1 MQSSKCSNS
10 HNWHLLSSNPFIRKL
25 MKKILGTLLILTNIV
40 IFSGCTFIN
49 EEEKF
54 NPVALKIESTDLA
67 QTTRDEY
74 TIPAGGGQLTVYSAE
89 EKNPFCLVNWFEV
102 NGVECYLNGVEND
115 LYNDRADYSY
125 DWGEIIISSATLP
138 VKNNITIRPNLSGK
152 ERKIRIGLNCFKYDY
167 RILDIIQRSN
177 ESKP

>member
-1 MQSSKCSNS
+1 
-10 HNWHLLSSNPFIRKL
+10 

-152 ERKIRIGLNCFKYDY
+152 EKKIRIGLNCFKYDY

-177 ESKP
+177 ESNP

>member
-1 MQSSKCSNS
+1 
-10 HNWHLLSSNPFIRKL
+10 

-74 TIPAGGGQLTVYSAE
+74 TIPAGGGRLTVYSAE

-167 RILDIIQRSN
+167 RILDIIQLSN
-177 ESKP
+177 ESNP

>member
-1 MQSSKCSNS
+1 
-10 HNWHLLSSNPFIRKL
+10 

-74 TIPAGGGQLTVYSAE
+74 TIPAGGEKINVYSAE

>member
-1 MQSSKCSNS
+1 
-10 HNWHLLSSNPFIRKL
+10 

-74 TIPAGGGQLTVYSAE
+74 TIPAGGGQLLFIVQKKKILFA
-89 EKNPFCLVNWFEV
+89 
-102 NGVECYLNGVEND
+102 
-115 LYNDRADYSY
+115 
-125 DWGEIIISSATLP
+125 SST
-138 VKNNITIRPNLSGK
+138 G
-152 ERKIRIGLNCFKYDY
+152 
-167 RILDIIQRSN
+167 
-177 ESKP
+177 SK

>member
-1 MQSSKCSNS
+1 
-10 HNWHLLSSNPFIRKL
+10 

-74 TIPAGGGQLTVYSAE
+74 TIPAGGGQLTVYSA

>member
-1 MQSSKCSNS
+1 
-10 HNWHLLSSNPFIRKL
+10 

-138 VKNNITIRPNLSGK
+138 VSYTHLRAHETGRNLVCRLLLEKKKKTNIGMISYAA
-152 ERKIRIGLNCFKYDY
+152 YDY
-167 RILDIIQRSN
+167 QGSV
-177 ESKP
+177 

>member
-1 MQSSKCSNS
+1 
-10 HNWHLLSSNPFIRKL
+10 

-74 TIPAGGGQLTVYSAE
+74 TIPAGGGQLTVSSAE
-89 EKNPFCLVNWFEV
+89 QKNPFCLVNWFEV

>member
-1 MQSSKCSNS
+1 
-10 HNWHLLSSNPFIRKL
+10 

-74 TIPAGGGQLTVYSAE
+74 TIPAGGGELNVYSAE

>member
-1 MQSSKCSNS
+1 
-10 HNWHLLSSNPFIRKL
+10 

-54 NPVALKIESTDLA
+54 NPV
-67 QTTRDEY
+67 
-74 TIPAGGGQLTVYSAE
+74 
-89 EKNPFCLVNWFEV
+89 VNWFEV

-167 RILDIIQRSN
+167 RILDIIQLSN

>member
-1 MQSSKCSNS
+1 
-10 HNWHLLSSNPFIRKL
+10 

-40 IFSGCTFIN
+40 IFSGCTFIT

-89 EKNPFCLVNWFEV
+89 EKNAFCLVNWFEV

-138 VKNNITIRPNLSGK
+138 VKNNITIRPNLSAK

>member
-1 MQSSKCSNS
+1 MVFCLSEVQNRLPIIKNLNS
-10 HNWHLLSSNPFIRKL
+10 
-25 MKKILGTLLILTNIV
+25 
-40 IFSGCTFIN
+40 
-49 EEEKF
+49 
-54 NPVALKIESTDLA
+54 
-67 QTTRDEY
+67 
-74 TIPAGGGQLTVYSAE
+74 E

-152 ERKIRIGLNCFKYDY
+152 ERKIRIGLNCFRYDY

>member
-1 MQSSKCSNS
+1 
-10 HNWHLLSSNPFIRKL
+10 

-89 EKNPFCLVNWFEV
+89 EKNSFCLVNWFEV

>member
-10 HNWHLLSSNPFIRKL
+10 HNWHLLSSNLSFGSSWKKYLERYWYSQISWYSPVVLLLTKKKNSIRSLWKS
-25 MKKILGTLLILTNIV
+25 KVQIWHKRPETNI
-40 IFSGCTFIN
+40 
-49 EEEKF
+49 
-54 NPVALKIESTDLA
+54 
-67 QTTRDEY
+67 RY
-74 TIPAGGGQLTVYSAE
+74 RRVYSAE

>member
-1 MQSSKCSNS
+1 
-10 HNWHLLSSNPFIRKL
+10 
-25 MKKILGTLLILTNIV
+25 MKKILETLLILTNIV

-74 TIPAGGGQLTVYSAE
+74 TIPAGGGLLTVYSAE
-89 EKNPFCLVNWFEV
+89 EKNPFCFVNWFEV
-102 NGVECYLNGVEND
+102 NGMECYLDSVEND

-152 ERKIRIGLNCFKYDY
+152 ERKIRIGFNCFKYDY
-167 RILDIIQRSN
+167 RILDIIQPSN